1 MFFSIGLRKGL
12 VGGRLGWARR
22 GREHSEDWEH
32 WEDSVSAARWRRAA
46 GACRQAVGREGGV

>member
-32 WEDSVSAARWRRAA
+32 W
-46 GACRQAVGREGGV
+46 

>member
-32 WEDSVSAARWRRAA
+32 WEDSVSAAGSTGRA
-46 GACRQAVGREGGV
+46 RSTR